1 MLHSVVLEERKCRG
15 CTTCIKSCPTEA
27 IRVRNG
33 KAIILDDRCID
44 CGICIQVCP
53 HKAIKSLCDSLSDLE
68 KFKYTVA
75 LPITEGKP
83 TSVEV
88 CYNGYVI
95 RIKCGVSVEV
105 PEPIY
110 MLLKHS
116 GKLSVR

>member
-1 MLHSVVLEERKCRG
+1 MENINSKRLTDSQ
-15 CTTCIKSCPTEA
+15 IDNA
-27 IRVRNG
+27 ITRMG
-33 KAIILDDRCID
+33 A
-44 CGICIQVCP
+44 
-53 HKAIKSLCDSLSDLE
+53 SLSD
-68 KFKYTVA
+68 FPKYTVA

>member
-1 MLHSVVLEERKCRG
+1 MENINSKRLTDSQ
-15 CTTCIKSCPTEA
+15 IDNA
-27 IRVRNG
+27 ITRMG
-33 KAIILDDRCID
+33 A
-44 CGICIQVCP
+44 
-53 HKAIKSLCDSLSDLE
+53 SLSD
-68 KFKYTVA
+68 FPKYTAA